1 MKIFNL
7 NVNDFGGTDKHLEEY
22 KQLYG
27 SRWYTKKW
35 DDIDKTN
42 EIKGI
47 IECIERHTPDIIILE
62 EYDINSKEA
71 QSFETEMKAMG
82 YVLEAEITPY
92 KRPSMTVFFIK
103 TNLKHSYVKVGHTKN
118 GRAYAIKVKDVIFY
132 GTHIPPKFDKEFWS
146 ELHSFINDI
155 SSNKYILIGDFNT
168 INYKNLQ
175 ELDIILENAIDVWK
189 AKGNSAPISIMGDY
203 VIVSKNIDID
213 NIEIQSFDEKKSDH
227 PVINITIEDKV
238 FETKRN

>member
-1 MKIFNL
+1 MKILNL

-27 SRWYTKKW
+27 SRGMKKW

-47 IECIERHTPDIIILE
+47 IECIEGHTPDIVILE
-62 EYDINSKEA
+62 EYDIKSKEA
-71 QSFETEMKAMG
+71 QSFEIEMKDRG
-82 YVLEAEITPY
+82 YVLKCESTTY

-103 TNLKHSYVKVGHTKN
+103 TNINYSYVKVGHTKN
-118 GRAYAIKVKDVIFY
+118 GRAYAIKVKDVIIY
-132 GTHIPPKFDKEFWS
+132 GTHIPPKFNKDFWS
-146 ELHSFINDI
+146 ELHSFIKDI

-175 ELDIILENAIDVWK
+175 ELNKIFENAIDVWE
-189 AKGNSAPISIMGDY
+189 AKGHSAPISIMGDY
-203 VIVSKNIDID
+203 AIVSKNIEID
-213 NIEIQSFDEKKSDH
+213 SIEIQSFDEKKSDH
-227 PVINITIEDKV
+227 PVIYFTIEDTV
-238 FETKRN
+238 FEK